1 MKRDPWV
8 EALSPE
14 HREAVSLRWEARVKS
29 ELQVGLSFT
38 DLSERLELAGI
49 GGPVLKLAR
58 ESAQQERRHA
68 ELCHELAELYGERSI
83 SLPDMSDWAPIRFG
97 RSNAELE
104 LLVALLGQ
112 TCISETIA
120 SGWLR
125 ACVRRIESPR
135 VRAAYALHLREE
147 LNHARVGWTFLAAHP
162 PSADMRRALSA
173 SLNAQVEANVNAWV
187 DEANFLSGDALP
199 AHGFLSRADSIDAV
213 HSTVERVIYPG
224 FELHGIAPASAASES

>member
-14 HREAVSLRWEARVKS
+14 QREAVSVRWEARVKS
-29 ELQVGLSFT
+29 ELEVGMSFT
-38 DLSERLELAGI
+38 DLSGRLERAGV
-49 GGPVLKLAR
+49 GGAVLKLAR

-68 ELCHELAELYGERSI
+68 ELCHELAELYGERSV
-83 SLPDMSDWAPIRFG
+83 SMPDMSKWEPVRFG
-97 RSNAELE
+97 RSDAELE
-104 LLVALLGQ
+104 LHVALLGQ

-162 PSADMRRALSA
+162 PSERIRSALSA
-173 SLNAQVEANVNAWV
+173 SLRAQVDANVHAWA
-187 DEANFLSGDALP
+187 DETNFLAGDALP
-199 AHGFLSRADSIDAV
+199 AHGFLSRTDSVNAV
-213 HSTVERVIYPG
+213 HATVQDVIYPG
-224 FELHGIAPASAASES
+224 FELHRITPGGTTDVP